1 MKMRLKILIITLVC
15 LFSNSPSVTADQ
27 LHLEN
32 GDVITGK
39 MIRMENQKLVF
50 KTDYAGEISVDWEKI
65 KKLIAEDSIRVV
77 LTDGSILEG
86 YTGEAGQ
93 TNMTQEAEK
102 VEMPARFKMA
112 DVKAINPADKPVVK
126 ITVRANVGFDQERGN
141 SDTDNTH
148 LDGELKA
155 RTEKNRFIFGGEL
168 NKEKESGDSSSDNWK
183 AFGKYDYFL
192 SKKWFLYSL
201 ALFENDE
208 FTDLDLRSTLGVG
221 TGYQFF
227 ESDRLNLFV
236 SAGPGYVNE
245 NFDVAD
251 DKDFAVGQWVVSYDQ
266 YFFGET
272 FQLFHNQYGYFQVD
286 DSDNW
291 LVKTRQGIR
300 FPIYKGFNAAFEYDY
315 DYDNQPSED
324 TDEKWDSKLMFLL
337 GWEFSN

>member
-1 MKMRLKILIITLVC
+1 MKMYLKILLIILVC
-15 LFSNSPSVTADQ
+15 LFSRSPAATADQ

-39 MIRMENQKLVF
+39 MVRMENQKLVF
-50 KTDYAGEISVDWEKI
+50 KTDYAGEISVDWKKI
-65 KKLIAEDSIRVV
+65 KKLIAEESIRVL
-77 LTDGSILEG
+77 LTDGAVLEG
-86 YTGEAGQ
+86 YTGAAGQ
-93 TNMTQEAEK
+93 TNMTLEADKIET
-102 VEMPARFKMA
+102 PARFNLA
-112 DVKAINPADKPVVK
+112 DVKAINPADTPVVK
-126 ITVRANVGFDQERGN
+126 ITVGANLGFDQERGN

-148 LDGELKA
+148 LDGKLKA
-155 RTEKNRFIFGGEL
+155 RTEKNRFLFGGEL
-168 NKEKESGDSSSDNWK
+168 NKEKESGDTSSDNWK

-192 SKKWFLYSL
+192 TEKWFLYSL

-208 FTDLDLRSTLGVG
+208 FTDLDLRSTLGIG

-227 ESDRLNLFV
+227 ESDRLNLYV

-245 NFDVAD
+245 NYNVAD
-251 DKDFAVGQWVVSYDQ
+251 DKDFAVGQWVISYDQ

-286 DSDNW
+286 DSGNW
-291 LVKTRQGIR
+291 LVNTRQGIR
-300 FPIYKGFNAAFEYDY
+300 VPIYKGFNATFQYDY
-315 DYDNQPSED
+315 EYDNQPSKD